1 MGALSFYGKLKSMKS
16 SFSPVDTLYEAKMA
30 IKSSPVLTF
39 DHSKTENFKVK
50 YGWSVWEVLESIL
63 IQPQKAKAEWVRDA
77 CDNIVISVSKL
88 KVAENALADP
98 VCSKIWLDILVHS
111 RFVNRPIPSSAFHKW
126 LSVGLSP
133 SVVSDQSRALLKETN
148 AEFLAQYE
156 QEILNNSIP
165 VLYKTKTNHRL

>member
-1 MGALSFYGKLKSMKS
+1 MGALSFCGKLKSMKS
-16 SFSPVDTLYEAKMA
+16 SLSPTDALYEAQMA
-30 IKSSPVLTF
+30 IKKSPDLTF
-39 DHSKTENFKVK
+39 DHSKTEDFKVK

-63 IQPQKAKAEWVRDA
+63 IQPQKAKATWVGDA

-98 VCSKIWLDILVHS
+98 VCSKIWLDILAYS
-111 RFVNRPIPSSAFHKW
+111 RFVNRTIPSSAFNKW
-126 LSVGLSP
+126 LSVGLRP
-133 SVVSDQSRALLKETN
+133 SSFSERSKALLKESN

-165 VLYKTKTNHRL
+165 VLYKVKTNNRL